1 MALLC
6 TGDTVCRSRALRHG
20 HDVLHTARFAP
31 KRTRVMRIENAR
43 YERRRRA
50 SLDGGSK
57 IIFAN
62 GARDDAKRR
71 EAGATRR
78 DGTKS
83 ARAGEVVDG
92 AVGAGGDARSRADAG
107 GAMIRRLG
115 WAFEATAARGCPV

>member
-1 MALLC
+1 V
-6 TGDTVCRSRALRHG
+6 TPERRAASTRRRATTRDDARQRATR
-20 HDVLHTARFAP
+20 DVAQATARD
-31 KRTRVMRIENAR
+31 AR